1 MTLRLISNT
10 RASEPG
16 TMTSLTASLGT
27 LTYRVSPGL
36 ALVGLKV
43 ILFTVRSAFIAPR
56 TFSECEGSRLGGTA
70 MVYNVFSKLICI
82 LVMAEGIDPTDPTT
96 ETTPLIPDDT
106 GDDDD
111 IDLSK
116 FDIHGNPIDPDP
128 ETTQPFEP
136 GGASTP
142 YPEGEEYEMTR
153 LPQEQSG
160 GGKTIPEA
168 PEVTDF
174 VDKPTLLEMSREQIK
189 ARFPKVDLSK
199 IPLGLGTKK
208 GLVGKVVALGKR
220 GGEVSIFREDGNITK
235 AFEDQFGSFLGSP
248 AENIIAED
256 NTALQDTQRRID
268 EAQQLEA
275 RLNAQAEKQEQET
288 QKRQRLETQY
298 EQVTQR
304 IGNMVNEGGTEME
317 RQMEI
322 DRLKRE
328 KVKLTRDIDA
338 AKKQEKEYAKT
349 AKEQDKV
356 AKEVERLKRQYENQ
370 RQKRDTTEA
379 TLNRTKPL
387 DELERER
394 EELKRKIEEDRL
406 IMNDKD
412 ATSRERMTAGERFS
426 ENTDELARLDPQ
438 IQEREQELPLRE
450 RVKNIFKKYGWTLQA
465 VALAVGIVLSALALA
480 ATNGLKAGTK
490 AIGNGLKTIGQK
502 LGSLLPGLIGSIVS
516 YIFKAAGSV
525 LSFLAEHAW
534 LLILAVV
541 AFFME
546 RMLKRRRR

>member
-1 MTLRLISNT
+1 
-10 RASEPG
+10 
-16 TMTSLTASLGT
+16 
-27 LTYRVSPGL
+27 
-36 ALVGLKV
+36 
-43 ILFTVRSAFIAPR
+43 
-56 TFSECEGSRLGGTA
+56 
-70 MVYNVFSKLICI
+70 
-82 LVMAEGIDPTDPTT
+82 MAEGIDPTDPTT
-96 ETTPLIPDDT
+96 EKTPPIPGT
-106 GDDDD
+106 GDDIDEDADFSKYD
-111 IDLSK
+111 IY
-116 FDIHGNPIDPDP
+116 GNLIDPEP
-128 ETTQPFEP
+128 EPDRTQPFEP

-142 YPEGEEYEMTR
+142 YPEGEMTN

-160 GGKTIPEA
+160 RGETIPEA

-174 VDKPTLLEMSREQIK
+174 VDKPDLLEKGRDKLK
-189 ARFPKVDLSK
+189 ARFPKADLSK
-199 IPLGLGTKK
+199 IPLGIGTNK
-208 GLVGKVVALGKR
+208 GLVGEVVALGKR
-220 GGEVSIFREDGNITK
+220 GGEVSIFKKDGNITK
-235 AFEDQFGSFLGSP
+235 AFETQFVSVLGSP
-248 AENIIAED
+248 AEKIIAED
-256 NTALQDTQRRID
+256 NTALQDTQRRLD
-268 EAQQLEA
+268 EAQQAEA
-275 RLNAQAEKQEQET
+275 RLNAQAQKQEQET
-288 QKRQRLETQY
+288 QERQRLETQL
-298 EQVTQR
+298 EQINQR
-304 IGNMVNEGGTEME
+304 LANMEDEGGTTME
-317 RQMEI
+317 RQMET

-328 KVKLTRDIDA
+328 SAKLTRDIKE
-338 AKKQEKEYAKT
+338 AKKQEKEYVQT

-370 RQKRDTTEA
+370 RQKRDTAEA

-394 EELKRKIEEDRL
+394 EELKRKIEEDRR

-412 ATSRERMTAGERFS
+412 ATSRERMVAGERFS

-480 ATNGLKAGTK
+480 ATNGLKAGTQ

-525 LSFLAEHAW
+525 LSFLGEHAW

>member
-1 MTLRLISNT
+1 M
-10 RASEPG
+10 
-16 TMTSLTASLGT
+16 
-27 LTYRVSPGL
+27 
-36 ALVGLKV
+36 
-43 ILFTVRSAFIAPR
+43 
-56 TFSECEGSRLGGTA
+56 
-70 MVYNVFSKLICI
+70 
-82 LVMAEGIDPTDPTT
+82 DPTT
-96 ETTPLIPDDT
+96 ETTPLIPDT
-106 GDDDD
+106 GDDIDD
-111 IDLSK
+111 DDDLSK
-116 FDIHGNPIDPDP
+116 YDIHGNPIDPEPDR
-128 ETTQPFEP
+128 TQPFEP

-160 GGKTIPEA
+160 GGETIPEA
-168 PEVTDF
+168 PKYTDF
-174 VDKPTLLEMSREQIK
+174 VDKPTLLERFREQIK
-189 ARFPKVDLSK
+189 ARFPEVDLSK
-199 IPLGLGTKK
+199 IPLGLGTRK

-220 GGEVSIFREDGNITK
+220 AGEVSVFREDGKITK
-235 AFEDQFGSFLGSP
+235 AFESQFGAFLGSP

-256 NTALQDTQRRID
+256 NTALQDTQRRLD
-268 EAQQLEA
+268 EAQQAEA
-275 RLNAQAEKQEQET
+275 SWNAQAQKKEQET
-288 QKRQRLETQY
+288 QERQRMETQL
-298 EQVTQR
+298 EQINQR
-304 IGNMVNEGGTEME
+304 IENMEDEGGTTLEME
-317 RQMEI
+317 IET

-328 KVKLTRDIDA
+328 KEKLKRDIKE
-338 AKKQEKEYAKT
+338 AKKKEKEYAQT
-349 AKEQDKV
+349 AKEQDKA

-387 DELERER
+387 DELEREG
-394 EELKRKIEEDRL
+394 EELKHKIEEDRL

-412 ATSRERMTAGERFS
+412 ATSRERMAAGVRFS

-490 AIGNGLKTIGQK
+490 AIGNGLKAIGQK
-502 LGSLLPGLIGSIVS
+502 LSSLLPGLIGSIVS

-546 RMLKRRRR
+546 RLLKRRRR

>member
-1 MTLRLISNT
+1 MT
-10 RASEPG
+10 
-16 TMTSLTASLGT
+16 
-27 LTYRVSPGL
+27 
-36 ALVGLKV
+36 
-43 ILFTVRSAFIAPR
+43 
-56 TFSECEGSRLGGTA
+56 
-70 MVYNVFSKLICI
+70 
-82 LVMAEGIDPTDPTT
+82 EGIDPT
-96 ETTPLIPDDT
+96 EKTPLIPGKGADDY
-106 GDDDD
+106 DDDFD
-111 IDLSK
+111 ISK
-116 FDIHGNPIDPDP
+116 YDIHGNPIDP
-128 ETTQPFEP
+128 EP

-142 YPEGEEYEMTR
+142 YPEGEMANF
-153 LPQEQSG
+153 PQEQSG
-160 GGKTIPEA
+160 RGETIPEA
-168 PEVTDF
+168 PEYTDF
-174 VDKPTLLEMSREQIK
+174 VDKPTQLEKSREKIE
-189 ARFPKVDLSK
+189 ARFPKADFSK
-199 IPLGLGTKK
+199 IPLGFGTRK
-208 GLVGKVVALGKR
+208 GVEGKVVALGKK
-220 GGEVSIFREDGNITK
+220 GGEVPIFREDGNITK
-235 AFEDQFGSFLGSP
+235 AFESQFGSFLGPS

-304 IGNMVNEGGTEME
+304 IDNMVNEGGTEME

-394 EELKRKIEEDRL
+394 EELKRKIEEDRQ

-412 ATSRERMTAGERFS
+412 ATPQQRMVAGERFS

-490 AIGNGLKTIGQK
+490 AIGNGLKAIGQK

-525 LSFLAEHAW
+525 LSFLGEHAW

-546 RMLKRRRR
+546 RLLKRRRR

>member
-1 MTLRLISNT
+1 
-10 RASEPG
+10 
-16 TMTSLTASLGT
+16 
-27 LTYRVSPGL
+27 
-36 ALVGLKV
+36 
-43 ILFTVRSAFIAPR
+43 
-56 TFSECEGSRLGGTA
+56 
-70 MVYNVFSKLICI
+70 
-82 LVMAEGIDPTDPTT
+82 MAEGGDYDPTT
-96 ETTPLIPDDT
+96 EKTPLIPDDT
-106 GDDDD
+106 GGDDD

-128 ETTQPFEP
+128 ETTQPFKP
-136 GGASTP
+136 GAASTP
-142 YPEGEEYEMTR
+142 YPEMTS

-160 GGKTIPEA
+160 RGETIPEA
-168 PEVTDF
+168 PEYDDLVYTEDKETLVKQVSKSSSKQSSPNTDF
-174 VDKPTLLEMSREQIK
+174 
-189 ARFPKVDLSK
+189 SK
-199 IPLGLGTKK
+199 IVISLGKQK
-208 GLVGKVVALGKR
+208 GNEGKAVALGPK
-220 GGEVSIFREDGNITK
+220 GGETVIFKQDNTFTK
-235 AFEDQFGSFLGSP
+235 AFSKQYSGALGSS
-248 AENIIAED
+248 AENIIVED
-256 NTALQDTQRRID
+256 QMTLRDIQQRVT
-268 EAQQLEA
+268 EAQQLED
-275 RLNAQAEKQEQET
+275 RLNAQAQKQERET
-288 QKRQRLETQY
+288 QERQRLETQL
-298 EQVTQR
+298 EQINQR
-304 IGNMVNEGGTEME
+304 IANMEKEGGTEME
-317 RQMEI
+317 KQMET
-322 DRLKRE
+322 DRLKRASE
-328 KVKLTRDIDA
+328 KLKRDIKE
-338 AKKQEKEYAKT
+338 AKKQEKEYAQT

-480 ATNGLKAGTK
+480 ATNGLKAGTQ

-516 YIFKAAGSV
+516 YIFKAAGQV
-525 LSFLAEHAW
+525 FSFLAEHAW

>member
-1 MTLRLISNT
+1 
-10 RASEPG
+10 
-16 TMTSLTASLGT
+16 
-27 LTYRVSPGL
+27 
-36 ALVGLKV
+36 
-43 ILFTVRSAFIAPR
+43 
-56 TFSECEGSRLGGTA
+56 
-70 MVYNVFSKLICI
+70 
-82 LVMAEGIDPTDPTT
+82 MAEGVDPT
-96 ETTPLIPDDT
+96 EQTPLIPGTED
-106 GDDDD
+106 GNDDDD
-111 IDLSK
+111 N
-116 FDIHGNPIDPDP
+116 FDWEAPIDVDP
-128 ETTQPFEP
+128 ETTQPFTP
-136 GGASTP
+136 GAASTP

-160 GGKTIPEA
+160 GGETIPEA
-168 PEVTDF
+168 PKYTDF
-174 VDKPTLLEMSREQIK
+174 VDKPTLFERVREKIK
-189 ARFPKVDLSK
+189 ARFPTVDLSK
-199 IPLGLGTKK
+199 IPLGIGTRK
-208 GLVGKVVALGKR
+208 GLEGKAIALGKK
-220 GGEVSIFREDGNITK
+220 GGEVSIFKEDGNITK
-235 AFEDQFGSFLGSP
+235 AFESQFGPFLGSST
-248 AENIIAED
+248 ENIIAED
-256 NTALQDTQRRID
+256 NTALQDTQRRLD
-268 EAQQLEA
+268 EAQQAEA
-275 RLNAQAEKQEQET
+275 RLDAQKKEEEQATKE
-288 QKRQRLETQY
+288 RQRAETQY
-298 EQVTQR
+298 EQVNQR
-304 IGNMVNEGGTEME
+304 IENMVNEGGTEME

-328 KVKLTRDIDA
+328 RAKLIRDIDA
-338 AKKQEKEYAKT
+338 AKKQEKGYAKT

-356 AKEVERLKRQYENQ
+356 AKEVERLKRQYETQ
-370 RQKRDTTEA
+370 RQKRDTAEA

-394 EELKRKIEEDRL
+394 EELKSKIEEDRL

-412 ATSRERMTAGERFS
+412 ATPQQRMVAGVRFS
-426 ENTDELARLDPQ
+426 ENTDELARLGPQ

-490 AIGNGLKTIGQK
+490 AIGNGLEAIGKK

-525 LSFLAEHAW
+525 LSFLGEHAW

>member
-1 MTLRLISNT
+1 
-10 RASEPG
+10 
-16 TMTSLTASLGT
+16 
-27 LTYRVSPGL
+27 
-36 ALVGLKV
+36 
-43 ILFTVRSAFIAPR
+43 
-56 TFSECEGSRLGGTA
+56 
-70 MVYNVFSKLICI
+70 
-82 LVMAEGIDPTDPTT
+82 MAEGGHDPTDPTT
-96 ETTPLIPDDT
+96 DETPLIPGT

-111 IDLSK
+111 DDNL
-116 FDIHGNPIDPDP
+116 DWEAPVVLDP
-128 ETTQPFEP
+128 EEPDRTQPFEP

-153 LPQEQSG
+153 LPQEQG
-160 GGKTIPEA
+160 GGGETIPKA
-168 PEVTDF
+168 PEYMDF
-174 VDKPTLLEMSREQIK
+174 VDKETLLERFREQIK

-208 GLVGKVVALGKR
+208 GIVGKVVALGKR
-220 GGEVSIFREDGNITK
+220 SGEVSIFREDGNITK
-235 AFEDQFGSFLGSP
+235 AFESQFGSFLGSS

-256 NTALQDTQRRID
+256 NTALQDTQRRLD
-268 EAQQLEA
+268 EAQQAEA
-275 RLNAQAEKQEQET
+275 RLNAQAQKQEQET
-288 QKRQRLETQY
+288 QERQRLETQRG
-298 EQVTQR
+298 QINQR
-304 IGNMVNEGGTEME
+304 IDNMENEGGTTME
-317 RQMEI
+317 RQMET

-328 KVKLTRDIDA
+328 SEKLKRDIKE
-338 AKKQEKEYAKT
+338 AKKQEKEYAQT

-379 TLNRTKPL
+379 TPNRTKPL

-394 EELKRKIEEDRL
+394 EELKHKIEEDRL

-412 ATSRERMTAGERFS
+412 ATPQQRMAAGVRFS

-490 AIGNGLKTIGQK
+490 AIGNGLKAIGKK

-516 YIFKAAGSV
+516 YIFKAAGQV
-525 LSFLAEHAW
+525 FSFLAENAW

>member
-1 MTLRLISNT
+1 MSYKPPLPNEDPDLDIR
-10 RASEPG
+10 
-16 TMTSLTASLGT
+16 
-27 LTYRVSPGL
+27 
-36 ALVGLKV
+36 
-43 ILFTVRSAFIAPR
+43 
-56 TFSECEGSRLGGTA
+56 
-70 MVYNVFSKLICI
+70 
-82 LVMAEGIDPTDPTT
+82 IDH
-96 ETTPLIPDDT
+96 
-106 GDDDD
+106 DDDD
-111 IDLSK
+111 D
-116 FDIHGNPIDPDP
+116 DDN
-128 ETTQPFEP
+128 EEEVNTTQPFQP
-136 GGASTP
+136 GASSTP
-142 YPEGEEYEMTR
+142 YTPGAAYHPGEAHEMTH

-160 GGKTIPEA
+160 GGETIPEA
-168 PEVTDF
+168 PEYTDF
-174 VDKPTLLEMSREQIK
+174 VDKETLLERFRDQIK

-199 IPLGLGTKK
+199 ITLGIGTRK
-208 GLVGKVVALGKR
+208 GIVGKVVALGKR
-220 GGEVSIFREDGNITK
+220 SGEVSIFREDGKITK
-235 AFEDQFGSFLGSP
+235 AFESQFGSFLGSP

-256 NTALQDTQRRID
+256 NTALQDTQRRLD

-275 RLNAQAEKQEQET
+275 RLNTQVEKQEQEA
-288 QKRQRLETQY
+288 QERQRLETQL
-298 EQVTQR
+298 EQINQR
-304 IGNMVNEGGTEME
+304 IANMEKEGGTEME
-317 RQMEI
+317 KQMET

-328 KVKLTRDIDA
+328 SAKLKRGIKEAKAAEKGYAQT
-338 AKKQEKEYAKT
+338 AKKQDKAAK
-349 AKEQDKV
+349 DV
-356 AKEVERLKRQYENQ
+356 AKLQRQYETQ

-412 ATSRERMTAGERFS
+412 ATPQQRMVAGERFS

-490 AIGNGLKTIGQK
+490 AIGNGLKDIGQK

-525 LSFLAEHAW
+525 LSFLGEHAW

-546 RMLKRRRR
+546 RLLKRRRK

>member
-1 MTLRLISNT
+1 MT
-10 RASEPG
+10 
-16 TMTSLTASLGT
+16 
-27 LTYRVSPGL
+27 
-36 ALVGLKV
+36 
-43 ILFTVRSAFIAPR
+43 
-56 TFSECEGSRLGGTA
+56 
-70 MVYNVFSKLICI
+70 
-82 LVMAEGIDPTDPTT
+82 EGIDPTDPTT
-96 ETTPLIPDDT
+96 EKTPLIPDDT
-106 GDDDD
+106 GGDDD

-116 FDIHGNPIDPDP
+116 FDIDGNPIDP
-128 ETTQPFEP
+128 EP

-142 YPEGEEYEMTR
+142 YPEGEEHEMAN

-160 GGKTIPEA
+160 GGETIPEA
-168 PEVTDF
+168 PEYADF
-174 VDKPTLLEMSREQIK
+174 VYTEDKEILVNSFKEFIK
-189 ARFPKVDLSK
+189 AKFPKVDFSK
-199 IPLGLGTKK
+199 IVISLGKQK
-208 GLVGKVVALGKR
+208 GNEGKAVALGPK
-220 GGEVSIFREDGNITK
+220 GGETVIFKQDNTFTK
-235 AFEDQFGSFLGSP
+235 AFSKQYSGALGSS
-248 AENIIAED
+248 AEKIIAED
-256 NTALQDTQRRID
+256 NTALRDTQRRLD
-268 EAQQLEA
+268 EAQQAEA
-275 RLNAQAEKQEQET
+275 RLNAQAQKKEQET
-288 QKRQRLETQY
+288 QKKRQRKETQL
-298 EQVTQR
+298 EQINQR
-304 IGNMVNEGGTEME
+304 LANMEDEGGTTME
-317 RQMEI
+317 RQMET

-328 KVKLTRDIDA
+328 SAKLTRDIKE
-338 AKKQEKEYAKT
+338 AKKQEKEYAQT

-370 RQKRDTTEA
+370 RQKRDTAEA

-394 EELKRKIEEDRL
+394 EELKRKIEEDRR

-412 ATSRERMTAGERFS
+412 ATPQQRMVAGERFS

-438 IQEREQELPLRE
+438 VQEREEALPLRE

-490 AIGNGLKTIGQK
+490 AIGNGLKAIGQK

-525 LSFLAEHAW
+525 LSFLGEHAW

>member
-1 MTLRLISNT
+1 MSAGDFEVDIEHEGERARDDDLVLRK
-10 RASEPG
+10 
-16 TMTSLTASLGT
+16 LGHAD
-27 LTYRVSPGL
+27 VQGFPGL

-43 ILFTVRSAFIAPR
+43 ILFTVLSAFMAPR
-56 TFSECEGSRLGGTA
+56 TFSECEGSRLGGTTS

-82 LVMAEGIDPTDPTT
+82 LVMAEYDPRD
-96 ETTPLIPDDT
+96 ETTDKDPLILKK

-111 IDLSK
+111 DDPWNDVDWEAPLPSK
-116 FDIHGNPIDPDP
+116 PKPDR
-128 ETTQPFEP
+128 TQPFEP

-142 YPEGEEYEMTR
+142 YPEGEMTN

-160 GGKTIPEA
+160 RGETIPEA
-168 PEVTDF
+168 PEYNDL
-174 VDKPTLLEMSREQIK
+174 VDTEALVNGVKELIK
-189 ARFPKVDLSK
+189 AKFPKADFSK
-199 IPLGLGTKK
+199 IVISLGKQ
-208 GLVGKVVALGKR
+208 KVNESKAVALGPQ
-220 GGEVSIFREDGNITK
+220 GGETVIFGNGNGIDNMED
-235 AFEDQFGSFLGSP
+235 
-248 AENIIAED
+248 
-256 NTALQDTQRRID
+256 
-268 EAQQLEA
+268 
-275 RLNAQAEKQEQET
+275 
-288 QKRQRLETQY
+288 
-298 EQVTQR
+298 
-304 IGNMVNEGGTEME
+304 EGGTTME
-317 RQMEI
+317 RKMET

-328 KVKLTRDIDA
+328 SEKLKRDIKE
-338 AKKQEKEYAKT
+338 AKKQEKEYAQT

-370 RQKRDTTEA
+370 RQKRDTAEA

-394 EELKRKIEEDRL
+394 EELKRKIEEDRR

-412 ATSRERMTAGERFS
+412 ATSRERMVAGERFS

-480 ATNGLKAGTK
+480 ATNGLKAGTQ

-525 LSFLAEHAW
+525 LSFLGEHAW